1 MGASVPANIFK
12 SGFQDMKF
20 GFNFLVAILFIN
32 NDNAHCL
39 PIDEECTNQVL
50 CYGMHMVFTDLSQG
64 GDAILAGSGFDQQK
78 DFIKKAII
86 NLADKDFDGKVDF
99 DEFQEKGVELLKMI
113 FTLFDRDSDGVV
125 DDAEATIDK
134 ISQKTVNTGVNMIF
148 KIFDQ
153 NQDEHISTDDIPNNE
168 VFDRDEDGE
177 VTLNELLTTLSDEKI
192 TNTIFL
198 PKPLQNLYN
207 ILDSNKDERTSRE
220 EVDSFINVLFKV
232 FNVLDKD
239 DDCFITK
246 DEVLQVMGENE
257 VRRDYQLSIDIITT
271 QYIKL
276 FHYLMTNFINESD
289 TNGNKKLDFEE
300 IIRFSDM
307 KFLED
312 SLRTAVSLGNPNFS
326 ALYYIMGAPGG
337 PDRFGRPNWADKNS
351 AQQSLAIWLSFAD
364 GLLRDKDFF
373 QENTCQ

>member
-20 GFNFLVAILFIN
+20 RLNSLVVIFFISN
-32 NDNAHCL
+32 VHCL
-39 PIDEECTNQVL
+39 PIDEECTNQVP

-86 NLADKDFDGKVDF
+86 NLADKDLDGKVDF
-99 DEFQEKGVELLKMI
+99 DEFEEKGVELLKMI
-113 FTLFDRDSDGVV
+113 FTLFDRDNDGVV
-125 DDAEATIDK
+125 DEDEATIDK
-134 ISQKTVNTGVNMIF
+134 ISQKTVNTCVNMIF

-177 VTLNELLTTLSDEKI
+177 LTLNELLTTLSDEKI

-220 EVDSFINVLFKV
+220 EVDSFI
-232 FNVLDKD
+232 
-239 DDCFITK
+239 TK

-271 QYIKL
+271 QYIEL

-312 SLRTAVSLGNPNFS
+312 SLRTAVSLGNP
-326 ALYYIMGAPGG
+326 
-337 PDRFGRPNWADKNS
+337 
-351 AQQSLAIWLSFAD
+351 
-364 GLLRDKDFF
+364 
-373 QENTCQ
+373 

>member
-1 MGASVPANIFK
+1 
-12 SGFQDMKF
+12 MKF
-20 GFNFLVAILFIN
+20 GFNSLVAILFIKN
-32 NDNAHCL
+32 YYCL

-50 CYGMHMVFTDLSQG
+50 CYAMSMVFTDLSQG
-64 GDAILAGSGFDQQK
+64 GEAILSGSGFDQQK
-78 DFIKKAII
+78 DFIKRAII
-86 NLADKDFDGKVDF
+86 NLADKDLNEKVDF

-125 DDAEATIDK
+125 EDAEATIDK
-134 ISQKTVNTGVNMIF
+134 ISQKTLETGVNMIF

-198 PKPLQNLYN
+198 PKPLQNLYS

-220 EVDSFINVLFKV
+220 EVDNFINVLFKA

-239 DDCFITK
+239 SDCFITK
-246 DEVLQVMGENE
+246 DEVLQVMDENE
-257 VRRDYQLSIDIITT
+257 VRRDYQLSIDIVTT

-276 FHYLMTNFINESD
+276 FHYLMTNFIAKSD
-289 TNGNKKLDFEE
+289 TNENKKLDFEE
-300 IIRFSDM
+300 IIKFSDM

-312 SLRTAVSLGNPNFS
+312 SLKTAVSLGNPNFS

-351 AQQSLAIWLSFAD
+351 AQQSLAVWLSFAD
-364 GLLRDKDFF
+364 GLLRDKNFF

>member
-20 GFNFLVAILFIN
+20 RFNSLVAIFFIN
-32 NDNAHCL
+32 NVHCL

-50 CYGMHMVFTDLSQG
+50 CYGMHMVFTDLSEG

-99 DEFQEKGVELLKMI
+99 DEFE
-113 FTLFDRDSDGVV
+113 
-125 DDAEATIDK
+125 EATIDK

-198 PKPLQNLYN
+198 PKPLQNLHN

-276 FHYLMTNFINESD
+276 FHYLMTNFIYESD
-289 TNGNKKLDFEE
+289 SNGNKKLDFEE

-373 QENTCQ
+373 QENKCQ

>member
-20 GFNFLVAILFIN
+20 RFNSLVAIFFIN
-32 NDNAHCL
+32 NVHCL

-86 NLADKDFDGKVDF
+86 NLADKDLDGKVDF

-125 DDAEATIDK
+125 DDDEATIDK

-289 TNGNKKLDFEE
+289 SNGNKKLDFEE

-373 QENTCQ
+373 QENKCQ